1 MSGETQLLTGLASNG
16 PWALV
21 AGFLLWQIMKAWT
34 QDRQQVTELLRD
46 FKASIDKLTH
56 AVEAIVTW
64 NDELEE
70 KRERGRK

>member
-1 MSGETQLLTGLASNG
+1 MTPESQLLTGLASNG
-16 PWALV
+16 PWALM

-34 QDRQQVTELLRD
+34 QDREQVTALLRE

-64 NDELEE
+64 NEDLEDR
-70 KRERGRK
+70 RERGRK